1 MDSRV
6 DCDFSPQGYLR
17 VSRPRKSK
25 PGRCNP
31 DRRRMKSRRSALG
44 DAVIGSQLYSSLRR
58 TEYEVRVLAKSLG
71 DRSWQVSWEWLDLLR
86 MLLGIRTYR
95 LVYSLFHRNS
105 CSKVYKYDILEC
117 SLRMGLFRL
126 ILSFPLSC
134 VL

>member
-1 MDSRV
+1 
-6 DCDFSPQGYLR
+6 
-17 VSRPRKSK
+17 
-25 PGRCNP
+25 
-31 DRRRMKSRRSALG
+31 MKSRRSALG

-117 SLRMGLFRL
+117 SLRM
-126 ILSFPLSC
+126 
-134 VL
+134 